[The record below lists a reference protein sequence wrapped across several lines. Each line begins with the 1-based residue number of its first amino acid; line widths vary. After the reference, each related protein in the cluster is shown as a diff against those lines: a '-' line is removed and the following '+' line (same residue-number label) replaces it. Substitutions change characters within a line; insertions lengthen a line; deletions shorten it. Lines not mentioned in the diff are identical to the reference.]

1 MRSSSRLKRA
11 IGTKEFRLRITEEG
25 ETRSYTI
32 LAESRD
38 AAWEQIADT
47 IRAPGDDATVTLARV
62 RI

>member
-1 MRSSSRLKRA
+1 METSRLKRA

-25 ETRSYTI
+25 EARSYTI

-47 IRAPGDDATVTLARV
+47 IRAPESDADVSLALV
-62 RI
+62 RG